1 VFGQNH
7 TPISA
12 VLKFRQAVVQLET
25 DFPFS
30 RSFGI
35 ADTREACV
43 VNAQRVFER
52 LLLRSPSEGVLPFEI
67 LAQIALDHHTE
78 ALDEDRV
85 TDLIRVFR
93 PDADGNVTLLD
104 FARSIDAVYKDL
116 RMLRASITNSHK
128 IDKSIKT
135 VFNILFYGILA
146 VVILSRTGYDPL
158 KIFLSLSG
166 IVLGFSFMVRA
177 ASSSYFEV
185 SGLVVGCC
193 QWVLILANR
202 SYLLL

>member
-1 VFGQNH
+1 
-7 TPISA
+7 
-12 VLKFRQAVVQLET
+12 VQLET

-30 RSFGI
+30 RSFGV
-35 ADTREACV
+35 ADTRETCV

-52 LLLRSPSEGVLPFEI
+52 LHLKSPSEEFLPFEI
-67 LAQIALDHHTE
+67 LAQIALHHHTG

-93 PDADGNVTLLD
+93 PDANGNVTLLD

-116 RMLRASITNSHK
+116 RMLRASITNSQK
-128 IDKSIKT
+128 IDRSIKT
-135 VFNILFYGILA
+135 VFNIMFYGVLV
-146 VVILSRTGYDPL
+146 VVILSLTGYDPL

-166 IVLGFSFMVRA
+166 IVLAFSFMIRS

-185 SGLVVGCC
+185 SGLLVG
-193 QWVLILANR
+193 
-202 SYLLL
+202 